1 MARIFLTEKEAE
13 DWGLI
18 PRKSDK
24 KAFRQKV
31 MIRVVAGILV
41 LALAGMIS
49 MAGPGVVALAGG

>member
-18 PRKSDK
+18 PKKSSK

-31 MIRVVAGILV
+31 LIRVVAGALV
-41 LALAGMIS
+41 LALAGLVS
-49 MAGPGVVALAGG
+49 MAGPGMLALASG

>member
-18 PRKSDK
+18 PKKSDK
-24 KAFRQKV
+24 KVFKQKV
-31 MIRVVAGILV
+31 LIRVVAGILV
-41 LALAGMIS
+41 LALAGIIS